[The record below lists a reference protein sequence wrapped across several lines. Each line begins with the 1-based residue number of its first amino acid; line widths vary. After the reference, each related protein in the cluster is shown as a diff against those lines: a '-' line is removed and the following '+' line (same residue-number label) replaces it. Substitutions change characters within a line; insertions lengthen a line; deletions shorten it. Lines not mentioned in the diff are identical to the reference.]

1 MIRKNGWR
9 YGLLFAAPALIVFL
23 LIFVLPTGILITTS
37 FTEWDGKH
45 TPEWV
50 GLANY
55 AEMFRDAGFLQSLR
69 NTLSMGLLAAFVH
82 VPLGTILALFLYRR
96 PVGWKV
102 LRSVSMIPDIISSS
116 VKAVIFV
123 FVFNPGIG
131 LLNGFVRLFDPQ
143 FAINW
148 FYNKNTAFWAVT
160 ATWIFHFGYVL
171 LITLSELQSL
181 PVSYRESAQLDG
193 ASSVQIDLYI
203 HLPLIRHTVGSCMI
217 LMVTGMFK
225 FFEQIYLT
233 TAGGPG
239 YTTSTLALLI
249 YQNMTTGFRYGY
261 GNAIGMVLMLL
272 GVFVILLIQKTMR
285 MDRSFAQ

>member
-1 MIRKNGWR
+1 M
-9 YGLLFAAPALIVFL
+9 
-23 LIFVLPTGILITTS
+23 
-37 FTEWDGKH
+37 
-45 TPEWV
+45 
-50 GLANY
+50 
-55 AEMFRDAGFLQSLR
+55 
-69 NTLSMGLLAAFVH
+69 
-82 VPLGTILALFLYRR
+82 
-96 PVGWKV
+96 
-102 LRSVSMIPDIISSS
+102 
-116 VKAVIFV
+116 
-123 FVFNPGIG
+123 
-131 LLNGFVRLFDPQ
+131 
-143 FAINW
+143 
-148 FYNKNTAFWAVT
+148 
-160 ATWIFHFGYVL
+160 
-171 LITLSELQSL
+171 QSL

-225 FFEQIYLT
+225 FFEQIYQT